1 MKLGDIMEKKSTNS
15 KTNKKTTNKKQT
27 TSKKNV
33 STKVESKTK
42 TKKVDTVKKSKD
54 TVKKTTVKETKPVEN
69 SKKVNDKKE
78 PIKNNEL
85 KASEK
90 KYMDSMNYKDDA
102 DFGGDEI
109 RKLLI
114 IIGAVCAIML
124 VFYFITD
131 GVVKNKKD
139 KPKEETPEVKVEP
152 EIDYEHILMGSLF
165 DQDEDSYYVLAYTED
180 DAFYPVYEAYLEK
193 YNELEDHLKVYKVNL
208 SDGFNKSYIAD
219 ESYLDGSDIDE
230 IKVTGTTLIRI
241 EEGYIYLSF
250 EGVDEI
256 IGRLKYIT
264 E

>member
-15 KTNKKTTNKKQT
+15 KTTKKKTNVKQTSSKKKTTN
-27 TSKKNV
+27 SKKV
-33 STKVESKTK
+33 IT
-42 TKKVDTVKKSKD
+42 KVDTKKSE
-54 TVKKTTVKETKPVEN
+54 TT
-69 SKKVNDKKE
+69 KKVNDKKQE
-78 PIKNNEL
+78 IINNNINEKKEVTKNSEL
-85 KASEK
+85 KPSEK
-90 KYMDSMNYKDDA
+90 KYINSMNYQDDT

-139 KPKEETPEVKVEP
+139 KPKEETPEVKIDP
-152 EIDYEHILMGSLF
+152 EIDYNHILMGSLF
-165 DQDEDSYYVLAYTED
+165 DQKEDSYYVLAYTED
-180 DAFYPVYEAYLEK
+180 DSFYPIYEAYLEK
-193 YNELEDHLKVYKVNL
+193 YNKLEDHLKVYRVNL
-208 SDGFNKSYIAD
+208 SDGFNKNYIAD
-219 ESYLDGSDIDE
+219 ESYLDGSNINS